1 MGRSSGCGAPA
12 LPRTHDAGDT
22 GSAKDP
28 PVEMQARLPDR
39 TKRPVRVGTGERGRG
54 GVTHR
59 GEPMD
64 DLMLDIEEN
73 LLRAAAAEL

>member
-1 MGRSSGCGAPA
+1 
-12 LPRTHDAGDT
+12 
-22 GSAKDP
+22 
-28 PVEMQARLPDR
+28 VEMQARLPDR

-73 LLRAAAAEL
+73 LLPAAAAEL